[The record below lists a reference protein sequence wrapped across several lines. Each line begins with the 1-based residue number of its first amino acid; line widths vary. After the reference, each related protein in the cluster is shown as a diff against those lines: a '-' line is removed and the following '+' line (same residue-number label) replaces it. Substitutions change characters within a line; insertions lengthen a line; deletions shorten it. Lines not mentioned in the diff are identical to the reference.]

1 MLKFKKGKGKNNLIE
16 VLMIED
22 DTEIASLLTDF
33 LGEKDINIT
42 NYESPELGMSAL
54 NLKKYDLVI
63 LDLSLPEL
71 DGTEVCKLIRAKS
84 DIPIIISSARS
95 DIDDKTI
102 CFTYGADDY
111 IPKPYN
117 PKELVLRINSIL
129 RRDKKRD
136 QKEKETQKI
145 FTFDDERLE
154 VYKNG
159 KAINFT
165 NAEYNIMKYFIK
177 KAGYSV
183 NREELII
190 NVDSIKYESTLKSI
204 DVLIGRIR
212 SKIEE
217 NPKQAKYIISIRGVG
232 YKLINEVQ

>member
-1 MLKFKKGKGKNNLIE
+1 MIE
-16 VLMIED
+16 ILMIED

-33 LGEKDINIT
+33 LSEHNISIT

-84 DIPIIISSARS
+84 NIPIIISSARS

-129 RRDKKRD
+129 RRDRQHDIKKED
-136 QKEKETQKI
+136 KQKI
-145 FTFDDERLE
+145 FTYDDDKLE
-154 VYKNG
+154 IYKNA
-159 KAINFT
+159 KAISFT

-183 NREELII
+183 NREELLV

-204 DVLIGRIR
+204 DVLISRIR
-212 SKIEE
+212 GKIEDD
-217 NPKQAKYIISIRGVG
+217 PKHPKYIISIRGIG
-232 YKLINEVQ
+232 YKLINEDQ

>member
-1 MLKFKKGKGKNNLIE
+1 
-16 VLMIED
+16 MIED

-33 LGEKDINIT
+33 LAGHDINIT

-84 DIPIIISSARS
+84 NIPIIISSARS

-102 CFTYGADDY
+102 CFTHGADDY

-129 RRDKKRD
+129 RRENQREQIKQENHK
-136 QKEKETQKI
+136 T
-145 FTFDDERLE
+145 FTYDDEKLE
-154 VYKNG
+154 IYKNG
-159 KAINFT
+159 EPISFT

-177 KAGYSV
+177 KSGYSV
-183 NREELII
+183 EREELLLNI
-190 NVDSIKYESTLKSI
+190 DSIKYESSLKSI
-204 DVLIGRIR
+204 DVLISRIR
-212 SKIEE
+212 GKIEE
-217 NPKQAKYIISIRGVG
+217 NPKQPKFIISIRGIG
-232 YKLINEVQ
+232 YKLAGQ

>member
-1 MLKFKKGKGKNNLIE
+1 
-16 VLMIED
+16 MIED

-33 LGEKDINIT
+33 LAGHDINIT

-102 CFTYGADDY
+102 CFNYGADDY

-129 RRDKKRD
+129 RRGKEREE
-136 QKEKETQKI
+136 KEKENHKV
-145 FTFDDERLE
+145 FTYDDEKLE
-154 VYKNG
+154 IFKNG
-159 KAINFT
+159 KAISFT

-177 KAGYSV
+177 KEGYSV
-183 NREELII
+183 NREELLLNI
-190 NVDSIKYESTLKSI
+190 DSIKYESSLKSI
-204 DVLIGRIR
+204 DVLISRIR
-212 SKIEE
+212 GKIEE
-217 NPKQAKYIISIRGVG
+217 NPKQPIYIISIRGVG
-232 YKLINEVQ
+232 YKLVNQ